1 MFEWLENIWNGI
13 KGFCEFFA
21 SILQYIRM
29 GFDMLG
35 SMLRYPV
42 DFVANFGSFLPAW
55 VLPLFITSVLVTAV
69 SLILGRRSN

>member
-1 MFEWLENIWNGI
+1 MFEWLENIWHGI
-13 KGFCEFFA
+13 KGFFGFFE

-35 SMLRYPV
+35 SILRYPI
-42 DFVANFGSFLPAW
+42 DFISNFSSYFPAW
-55 VLPLFITSVLVTAV
+55 VFPLTITAVLVTAV

>member
-13 KGFCEFFA
+13 KGFFTFFE

-35 SMLRYPV
+35 SILRYPV
-42 DFVANFGSFLPAW
+42 DFISNFGSYFPAW
-55 VLPLFITSVLVTAV
+55 LFPLTITAVLVTAV